1 MESLQVFT
9 LEYRLICYSH
19 LIWQINTLF
28 SILKKKKKKTLF
40 SKLKPLLIFKFN
52 KLLDKLGHGII
63 NKFVTNNLQCPTHK
77 TSVLL
82 LIVTLIWMMPCM
94 VLSLW
99 NFNKIRGLYVA
110 LQRASFQK
118 NEAFGALPRL
128 TSGKKYSL
136 YWRLQ
141 SQDIG

>member
-1 MESLQVFT
+1 MELLQVFT
-9 LEYRLICYSH
+9 LEFRLICNSR

-28 SILKKKKKKTLF
+28 SILKKKKLKKNLF

-82 LIVTLIWMMPCM
+82 LIVALIWMMPCM

-118 NEAFGALPRL
+118 NEAFGGF
-128 TSGKKYSL
+128 TKTN
-136 YWRLQ
+136 
-141 SQDIG
+141 